1 MIMVESKPV
10 RFFRTPRAKPG
21 PTRAALDLALK
32 DRELSGFDRITAE
45 IAGGSADLVDA
56 ARRQQDPKLWLSAS
70 QRLLALVSQL
80 SGDRGARPD
89 DGGGD
94 RDDDGGEPDE
104 LADALG
110 AGPTMGDAEDA

>member
-1 MIMVESKPV
+1 MVEEKPP

-21 PTRAALDLALK
+21 STRAALDLALT
-32 DRELSGFDRITAE
+32 DRDLSGFDGITAE
-45 IAGGSADLVDA
+45 IARGAADLVDS
-56 ARRQQDPKLWLSAS
+56 ARTAQDPKLWLSAS
-70 QRLLALVSQL
+70 GRLLALVGQL
-80 SGDRGARPD
+80 DRRPGTVPD

-110 AGPTMGDAEDA
+110 AGPTMGDVAEP